1 MIPPLPPIRLTKCL
15 GNFRSFKALIAA
27 EYNGMDITVED
38 FDAAAAALSPL
49 GKAPVLKT
57 AGGVIF
63 EVSNGIWKRFGIT
76 L

>member
-1 MIPPLPPIRLTKCL
+1 
-15 GNFRSFKALIAA
+15 
-27 EYNGMDITVED
+27 MDITVED